1 MINPFRATVSA
12 RIAAIILK
20 GSEAK
25 GVEPSELA
33 RGSGFDLALLGDVD
47 ARIPLEMENTL
58 WNMAAFRTNDDSF
71 GLHVAELIRPGMF
84 DVLDYVVRTAPT
96 LYIALQ
102 RLARYNRLMHDVAEF
117 SLTEHTD
124 TIQVDHYF
132 CTPNQ
137 TAVRHAAEFTM
148 AALLVIASQMSGKQ
162 PVVLAASFSHASPED
177 ITEFRR
183 IFGVTPQFGTSTNSL
198 ILARES
204 VMESVPDADPT
215 LSRIVTSHADQLL
228 AVLEKANPSTLLNQV
243 SHLILKHMSEG
254 KVSLAF
260 VAKEL
265 CFSERS
271 LQRAL
276 QMEGTTFNGLFEDLR
291 RRTAHDFIS
300 DKHLALGEV
309 AFLLGFSE
317 PSAFHRAFKR
327 WTGQTPSQVRQSIRA
342 KG

>member
-1 MINPFRATVSA
+1 
-12 RIAAIILK
+12 
-20 GSEAK
+20 
-25 GVEPSELA
+25 
-33 RGSGFDLALLGDVD
+33 
-47 ARIPLEMENTL
+47 
-58 WNMAAFRTNDDSF
+58 
-71 GLHVAELIRPGMF
+71 
-84 DVLDYVVRTAPT
+84 
-96 LYIALQ
+96 
-102 RLARYNRLMHDVAEF
+102 
-117 SLTEHTD
+117 
-124 TIQVDHYF
+124 
-132 CTPNQ
+132 
-137 TAVRHAAEFTM
+137 
-148 AALLVIASQMSGKQ
+148 
-162 PVVLAASFSHASPED
+162 
-177 ITEFRR
+177 
-183 IFGVTPQFGTSTNSL
+183 
-198 ILARES
+198 
-204 VMESVPDADPT
+204 MESVPDADPT

-228 AVLEKANPSTLLNQV
+228 AVLENANPSTLLNQV

-291 RRTAHDFIS
+291 RRTAYDFIA

-327 WTGQTPSQVRQSIRA
+327 WTGQTPSQVRQNIHA